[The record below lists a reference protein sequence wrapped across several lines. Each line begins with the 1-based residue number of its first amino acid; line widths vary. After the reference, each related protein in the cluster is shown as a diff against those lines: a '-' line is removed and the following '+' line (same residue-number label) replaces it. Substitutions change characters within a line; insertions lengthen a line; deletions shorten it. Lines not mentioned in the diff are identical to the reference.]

1 MKTQLLRTSLVAVL
15 AAAIGYGQSTP
26 LRADIPFTF
35 VAGGATLPAGAYTVD
50 TGTSGMIILKSAEQ
64 KTGAV
69 LYTIPVQSIDIQS
82 ASKLIFHRY
91 GSTYL
96 LSQVWTQGDY
106 NGREANVASSEREL
120 AKRYKTPDKTVTVSA
135 E

>member
-1 MKTQLLRTSLVAVL
+1 
-15 AAAIGYGQSTP
+15 
-26 LRADIPFTF
+26 
-35 VAGGATLPAGAYTVD
+35 
-50 TGTSGMIILKSAEQ
+50 MIILKSAEQ